1 VEPGRAHFW
10 VRTDVPLVADEEVSS
25 LSRMVGL
32 LDVANG
38 LTVRADP
45 TAVLFPNVDLTA
57 HVIDQ
62 PQGEWVGFD
71 TAVSFGPTGVG
82 LTASVIHDE
91 RGPIGTSA
99 QSLTVRPR

>member
-1 VEPGRAHFW
+1 

-25 LSRMVGL
+25 LGRAAGL
-32 LDVANG
+32 LDIANG
-38 LTVRADP
+38 MAVRVAPED
-45 TAVLFPNVDLTA
+45 VLFPNLDLTA
-57 HVIDQ
+57 HLFAEPEGD
-62 PQGEWVGFD
+62 WLGFD
-71 TAVSFGPTGVG
+71 TSVSFGANGVG